1 MMDTMQNYD
10 IQPMPRLNEPAPE
23 FEADTTFGHIRLS
36 DFRGKWVVMYSHPAD
51 FTPVCT
57 TEFMGFSARKKEFDE
72 MNVQLLGLS
81 IDSVFS
87 HLAWV
92 NSIQKDFGQHTP
104 FPIIA
109 DLDMHVSK
117 LYGMIHPKAATTQA
131 VRALFIIDPEGI
143 LRLMIYYPMT
153 TGRNID
159 EVIRVLKSLQTVD
172 QYKVNTG
179 ANWQPGDPVIV
190 SPPNTVK
197 SLDERSAQKDVDC
210 KAWYF
215 CTKKL

>member
-1 MMDTMQNYD
+1 METTE
-10 IQPMPRLNEPAPE
+10 ILATQPMPRLNEPAPD
-23 FEADTTFGHIRLS
+23 FEADTTFGHIHLS
-36 DFRGKWVVMYSHPAD
+36 DYRGKWVVMYSHPAD

-57 TEFMGFSARKKEFDE
+57 TEFMGFSERKKEFDDL
-72 MNVQLLGLS
+72 NTQLLGLS
-81 IDSVFS
+81 IDSIFS
-87 HLAWV
+87 HIAWV
-92 NSIQKDFGQHTP
+92 NSIQETFGQHTP

-159 EVIRVLKSLQTVD
+159 EVVRVLKSLQTVD

-179 ANWQPGDPVIV
+179 ANWQPGDAVIV
-190 SPPNTVK
+190 SPPNTV
-197 SLDERSAQKDVDC
+197 SALDDRKKQKDVDC
-210 KAWYF
+210 KTWYF